1 MCIISLFSCSV
12 TRHLESHE
20 SILVKNK
27 IKIDNSKI
35 EIDDMMNYVRQ
46 KPNRKTLGF
55 LFHLRVHNTFL
66 KSERKVGSW
75 IRETIGEEPA
85 LYDSSLNARTVQQF
99 HIYLREQGYYSPE
112 ITVHPKTRGLHKK
125 KTRVNYRIR
134 SGEPYIIQTV
144 LYEVPDT
151 NISAIIAKSSQRAH
165 VSEGKLFSVHA
176 LLEERKRLTNI
187 IHNHG
192 YYSFTENDIYFSAD
206 TSRGDLS
213 VAITLGVL
221 PNRKTE
227 NEMYEQYKIRN
238 TIIYADYQPSLTL
251 SQLQTYVYDPY
262 IVVAYQDYLY
272 VSPKVIAR
280 ANYIKNGEL
289 YNASRIRRTQR
300 QLAQNQLFSLVN
312 VSFQETQETDSA
324 YVYIDCVI
332 RITRATQQGFTVEL
346 EGNNT
351 AGDWGAKSN
360 LTYSHKNLFKG
371 AEYLQ
376 IKLTGM
382 LEHNQSIATEDSR
395 FFNTHELGAEMKLDI
410 PRFLSPIIPDQFD
423 LSFKPVTTI
432 RVAYNHMQNVFF
444 TRPTSGFAFGYTW
457 FGNNFLT
464 HYFNPIEVSYIRY
477 YNESKR
483 FIEFKD
489 SRDYYKFSYEDY
501 MIYSLNYSLV
511 FYNRNPQVLK
521 HYKYFR
527 LFFESA
533 GNGMYATQHF
543 LSNSNSVDVPYE
555 TFNVVF
561 AQYLK
566 LELDYRFYYVMNRKT
581 SVVSRVFGGVVAPY
595 LNSEWVPN
603 VKRYFVGGANSVR
616 GWSARSLG
624 PGSYIDS
631 VSSFQY
637 NLGDIKL
644 DIRNC
649 LNFII

>member
-1 MCIISLFSCSV
+1 
-12 TRHLESHE
+12 
-20 SILVKNK
+20 
-27 IKIDNSKI
+27 
-35 EIDDMMNYVRQ
+35 
-46 KPNRKTLGF
+46 
-55 LFHLRVHNTFL
+55 
-66 KSERKVGSW
+66 
-75 IRETIGEEPA
+75 
-85 LYDSSLNARTVQQF
+85 
-99 HIYLREQGYYSPE
+99 
-112 ITVHPKTRGLHKK
+112 
-125 KTRVNYRIR
+125 
-134 SGEPYIIQTV
+134 
-144 LYEVPDT
+144 
-151 NISAIIAKSSQRAH
+151 
-165 VSEGKLFSVHA
+165 
-176 LLEERKRLTNI
+176 
-187 IHNHG
+187 
-192 YYSFTENDIYFSAD
+192 
-206 TSRGDLS
+206 
-213 VAITLGVL
+213 
-221 PNRKTE
+221 
-227 NEMYEQYKIRN
+227 
-238 TIIYADYQPSLTL
+238 
-251 SQLQTYVYDPY
+251 
-262 IVVAYQDYLY
+262 
-272 VSPKVIAR
+272 
-280 ANYIKNGEL
+280 
-289 YNASRIRRTQR
+289 
-300 QLAQNQLFSLVN
+300 
-312 VSFQETQETDSA
+312 
-324 YVYIDCVI
+324 
-332 RITRATQQGFTVEL
+332 
-346 EGNNT
+346 
-351 AGDWGAKSN
+351 
-360 LTYSHKNLFKG
+360 
-371 AEYLQ
+371 LQ

-644 DIRNC
+644 EANIEARFPMFGFLYGAVFVDVGNVWSFENNELPGAAFSFESFARETAIATGYGFRFDFSF
-649 LNFII
+649 LLFRVDLGVKLREPYQVSSTGSHIIWGNRPMQADDFNVSVGIGYPF